1 MESQQ
6 LPEPSGVGKLGRE
19 SGDTFTRLR
28 QSGGRFTARGEEL
41 RILTL
46 TYLTFHLTFHLTLPA
61 SNNSSLSRTPVPY
74 TFQPRSKE
82 GKGWV
87 GMAREGKG
95 REKVT
100 VIRTTL
106 PDLTGP
112 YQSLHRHSFRFIH
125 RYYYRSNNIHCSYQ
139 PSPSHSRSR
148 SRSRS
153 LLISNRLLHN
163 VLPYL
168 CPPVKHLMAC
178 CSLIAELS
186 TAI

>member
-82 GKGWV
+82 GKDGLGWQ
-87 GMAREGKG
+87 GKGREGKG
-95 REKVT
+95 K
-100 VIRTTL
+100 
-106 PDLTGP
+106 GN
-112 YQSLHRHSFRFIH
+112 
-125 RYYYRSNNIHCSYQ
+125 SNKD
-139 PSPSHSRSR
+139 
-148 SRSRS
+148 
-153 LLISNRLLHN
+153 
-163 VLPYL
+163 YL
-168 CPPVKHLMAC
+168 A
-178 CSLIAELS
+178 
-186 TAI
+186 